1 MGKEGA
7 IFSGSG
13 DNSIKKWDI
22 KTGALMATLEGHADE
37 VTCLAISEK
46 EGAIFSGSGDNSI
59 KKWDI
64 KTGALMATLE
74 GHADGSHAW
83 PSPRRR
89 GPSSAD
95 PVTRRSRHGN
105 LEEAATYGQSALIVV
120 QFI

>member
-1 MGKEGA
+1 MGSTISEKGGA

-46 EGAIFSGSGDNSI
+46 EGAIFSGSDDGSI

-74 GHADGSHAW
+74 GGHLREGAGHLQRIC
-83 PSPRRR
+83 RREHQEM
-89 GPSSAD
+89 GYQDWS
-95 PVTRRSRHGN
+95 THG
-105 LEEAATYGQSALIVV
+105 
-120 QFI
+120 